1 MSGRRVID
9 PGGRRLPPALPPGD
23 HRIPNAAPRL
33 LAEVI
38 AINRRGASALI
49 YWIIPLGGDKKQD
62 LIPQEGQPRKSF
74 SFLLL
79 LLFLFF
85 SFFFFLIFFLFSEAS
100 LSLCRRREPPCTI
113 LCHRRGSTNLG
124 LLLLSWRRFRTLS
137 IHPHQSWVPEDRDFD
152 SNSDA
157 TMVLSALINYD
168 NDPGKRQVSVTA
180 PTDRQETRVLQGGRE
195 MFILDIDVML
205 EYQ

>member
-85 SFFFFLIFFLFSEAS
+85 SFFFFFNFFFIFRGILVSLQASRAS
-100 LSLCRRREPPCTI
+100 LHHP
-113 LCHRRGSTNLG
+113 
-124 LLLLSWRRFRTLS
+124 LSQTRV
-137 IHPHQSWVPEDRDFD
+137 HQSGSSF
-152 SNSDA
+152 A
-157 TMVLSALINYD
+157 VLEKIQ
-168 NDPGKRQVSVTA
+168 DPLHPPPSIMG
-180 PTDRQETRVLQGGRE
+180 P
-195 MFILDIDVML
+195 
-205 EYQ
+205 